1 MRLHEYGHRDRH
13 IDTLVVT
20 LLLFSVLLY
29 LILTGDLFSA
39 QAQDEIGGSRF
50 IPDVLLAGFRT
61 LAAGLS
67 LFTVVSICL
76 DHEGGP
82 SIPLFYESRQCEEA
96 VLFGSH
102 RLAAFT
108 VWSFIAFGVYFTLA
122 ALVSWSQVLGWSFP
136 SWLLTVIPPL
146 FAIACG
152 TALLVTVVVTY
163 YLIPNNQKKGFDV
176 AKYFLWYEIVMHNLN
191 VIILGVDLVLGGID
205 ITLGMVAFPLIF
217 GIAYVFFSYL
227 YAVYGGGI
235 YLYDFLDPRLSRAPY
250 IHIGLFAM
258 ISFFYAVALVLDA
271 LVDWNIIAGGFG
283 MALGIYSIVR
293 FREPVRSGFQVEA

>member
-13 IDTLVVT
+13 IETFVVT
-20 LLLFSVLLY
+20 LVLFSALLY

-39 QAQDEIGGSRF
+39 QAQYEIGGSRF

-82 SIPLFYESRQCEEA
+82 SIPLFYESRQCKEA

-102 RLAAFT
+102 RLVAFT
-108 VWSFIAFGVYFTLA
+108 VWSFIAFGFYFALA
-122 ALVSWSQVLGWSFP
+122 ALASWAQVLEWTVP
-136 SWLLTVIPPL
+136 SWLIAVIPPL
-146 FAIACG
+146 FSIACG
-152 TALLVTVVVTY
+152 TAMLVSVVVTY
-163 YLIPNNQKKGFDV
+163 YLIPNNLEKGFDV

-191 VIILGVDLVLGGID
+191 VILLGTDLVLGGVD
-205 ITLGMVAFPLIF
+205 ITLGMLAFPVLF
-217 GIAYVFFSYL
+217 GIAYVFFAYI

-235 YLYDFLDPRLSRAPY
+235 YLYDFLDPRVSRAPY
-250 IHIGLFAM
+250 IHIGLFVM
-258 ISFFYAVALVLDA
+258 IALFYSIALVLDA
-271 LVDWNIIAGGFG
+271 LVDLNIIVGGIVV
-283 MALGIYSIVR
+283 ALCIYSIVR
-293 FREPVRSGFQVEA
+293 FREPVRSGLLNS